1 MWLGKTVSDGAVLD
15 IFPVHLHMYL
25 THRLFYI
32 FVFYINFH
40 ALCIFLLSAFFFFT
54 ENYVLE
60 KKFFF
65 YIRPDRFALFSITI
79 VQNSVV
85 CVHQI
90 CLAILY

>member
-1 MWLGKTVSDGAVLD
+1 MARKNVSDGAVLD
-15 IFPVHLHMYL
+15 FFPVHLHMYL

-40 ALCIFLLSAFFFFT
+40 ALCIFLLFAFFFFFT

-65 YIRPDRFALFSITI
+65 YIGPDRFALFSITI

-90 CLAILY
+90 YLAILY